1 MSVQTSVFCSTNL
14 DSPLENGNHRGSGV
28 TLNTGKSKVLTTAM
42 SDPFQVFSAK
52 KFPGMIESTALS
64 KKFASQGIRIPV
76 RHSGDK
82 ADNDGDYAY
91 ED

>member
-1 MSVQTSVFCSTNL
+1 
-14 DSPLENGNHRGSGV
+14 
-28 TLNTGKSKVLTTAM
+28 M

-82 ADNDGDYAY
+82 NADDD
-91 ED
+91 EDD

>member
-1 MSVQTSVFCSTNL
+1 MY
-14 DSPLENGNHRGSGV
+14 SPLENGTHRGSGII
-28 TLNTGKSKVLTTAM
+28 LNTGKSKVLTTAM

-64 KKFASQGIRIPV
+64 KKFAAQGIRIPV

-82 ADNDGDYAY
+82 ADNDADYAD

>member
-1 MSVQTSVFCSTNL
+1 
-14 DSPLENGNHRGSGV
+14 
-28 TLNTGKSKVLTTAM
+28 M

-64 KKFASQGIRIPV
+64 KKFAAQGIRIPV

-82 ADNDGDYAY
+82 NDNDADYPDDDWTMVLNELELVWILSTYFGIWDAGVISF
-91 ED
+91 